1 MVDSLTLYNAQ
12 FHKVKLTETNGA
24 VHIETADLYESEYD
38 SGYDEAIIGLTNGYY
53 YKEHEGT
60 HEKDDEQKSIQQG
73 RKTSGNGHTGDRK
86 SHTER
91 RELP

>member
-53 YKEHEGT
+53 YRT
-60 HEKDDEQKSIQQG
+60 DEISSIG
-73 RKTSGNGHTGDRK
+73 ILD
-86 SHTER
+86 
-91 RELP
+91 